1 MGRSIEQLSFLIN
14 SPYKLFHTKTALGYQ
29 LVAGRNRVGKQGVI
43 IALLSLA
50 LVCISLNPVTLWAA
64 THTAASC
71 SRYDVGNAV
80 NSAGDGDTVLIPAGN
95 CTWTTN
101 LTIDGKYLTL
111 QGAGAG
117 TTIITDGVS
126 KADYPNIPQVLT
138 WITIN
143 GGLSRLTGIT
153 FHGGTINDVYN
164 KGIVLIEGASHQ
176 FRIDHCKFIPTES
189 AGLVLHGDLW
199 G

>member
-80 NSAGDGDTVLIPAGN
+80 NSAG
-95 CTWTTN
+95 
-101 LTIDGKYLTL
+101 
-111 QGAGAG
+111 
-117 TTIITDGVS
+117 
-126 KADYPNIPQVLT
+126 
-138 WITIN
+138 
-143 GGLSRLTGIT
+143 
-153 FHGGTINDVYN
+153 HGGTINDVYN

-199 G
+199 GVIDHNVFDVSAHHGYAVYVHGDAYGDASWAQGSTLGT